1 MNSPKPIGGRNGTYS
16 NVEQWFENVTIK
28 QKGGIYANLRGNSP
42 IIGYEIEPT
51 RIRIMFKGGRTY
63 SYSYASAGEN
73 NVEQMKSLA
82 QAGAGLSAFITRN
95 VRYNYEW

>member
-1 MNSPKPIGGRNGTYS
+1 MQN
-16 NVEQWFENVTIK
+16 
-28 QKGGIYANLRGNSP
+28 YANLRGGNSP

-95 VRYNYEW
+95 VRYNYE

>member
-1 MNSPKPIGGRNGTYS
+1 MNSPKPIGSRNGTYS
-16 NVEQWFENVTIK
+16 NVEQWLENVTIK

-73 NVEQMKSLA
+73 NAEQMKSLA